1 MPPVLDIPFDELAPG
16 CTEQV
21 LAGDCSLGD
30 RKRHYILKLVA
41 ETISAAELIERRPS
55 PNATG
60 ESLIKEPVV

>member
-1 MPPVLDIPFDELAPG
+1 MPPVLNIPLDELVAG
-16 CTEQV
+16 CTKQV

-30 RKRHYILKLVA
+30 RERHYVLKLVA
-41 ETISAAELIERRPS
+41 ETISAAELIERRAS